1 MRSCNLE
8 KVPKILKM
16 GKEACDW
23 QNAVGLNIPFEYDGL
38 KDSFKIVDFE
48 SRDKVYVIYK
58 GKKYMLYGK
67 YIRMGKI
74 AKLFGQTIEWKYSKG
89 DIIKDHVYSHDR
101 NLLII
106 ARKYIE
112 ENKNPN
118 NRNHK
123 YYQYKCLTCGYDCS
137 MDDFWVNESDLKDGK
152 GCGCCAGTKVVVGIN
167 DISTTL
173 PWAIPYIDDINYVYT
188 HTKTSNKKTEMTCP
202 VCGFKKKMCVSN
214 LYFQSFGCPKCSDG
228 FSYPEKF
235 FLNVL
240 EQAEVNFKTQLNKSD
255 FEWCEKYRYDFYLPE
270 YNCIIETNGAQH
282 YENGWYK
289 IELQRK
295 IDKRKKDLALQN
307 GIKYYIELDCSQ
319 SDKNYIKHSIITS
332 NIPFDVSYI
341 DYDKADLMAQKNI
354 LITICKLYKD
364 NPNMT
369 LINIANQYHI
379 HVGTVVRYLR
389 KGREL
394 GLCEYRESLK
404 GNYKKISKGANYYG
418 KI

>member
-1 MRSCNLE
+1 MRNCNLE

-67 YIRMGKI
+67 YIKKGKI
-74 AKLFGQTIEWKYSKG
+74 AKLFGQTIEWQYSEG
-89 DIIKDHVYSHDR
+89 DIIKDHIESHDR
-101 NLLII
+101 NLLIT
-106 ARKYIE
+106 ARKYIKV
-112 ENKNPN
+112 NKNPN

-123 YYQYKCLTCGYDCS
+123 YYQYKCLNCGYDCTI
-137 MDDFWVNESDLKDGK
+137 DDFWANESELKDGK

-173 PWAIPYIDDINYVYT
+173 PWAIPYIDDNNYIYT
-188 HTKTSNKKTEMTCP
+188 HTKNSSKKTDMTCP
-202 VCGFKKKMCVSN
+202 FCGFKKKISASK
-214 LYFQSFGCPKCSDG
+214 LYYQSFGCPKCSDG

-235 FLNVL
+235 FLNIL
-240 EQAEVNFKTQLNKSD
+240 EQIGINYKTQLNKSD
-255 FEWCEKYRYDFYLPE
+255 FKWCDKYRYDFYLPE

-354 LITICKLYKD
+354 LIAICKLYKD

-369 LINIANQYHI
+369 LVNIANQYHI

-394 GLCEYRESLK
+394 GLCEYREPLK
-404 GNYKKISKGANYYG
+404 GNYKKDK
-418 KI
+418 

>member
-1 MRSCNLE
+1 MRKCNLE

-23 QNAVGLNIPFEYDGL
+23 QNAIGLNIPFEYDGL

-58 GKKYMLYGK
+58 DKKYMLYGK
-67 YIRMGKI
+67 YIKIGKI

-89 DIIKDHVYSHDR
+89 DIIKDHVNSHDR
-101 NLLII
+101 NLLIT

-112 ENKNPN
+112 ENENPN

-137 MDDFWVNESDLKDGK
+137 MDDFWANESELKGGK
-152 GCGCCAGTKVVVGIN
+152 GCGCCAGTKVVIGVN

-173 PWAIPYIDDINYVYT
+173 PWAVPYIDDINYIYT

-202 VCGFKKKMCVSN
+202 ICGFKKKMCVGD
-214 LYFQSFGCPKCSDG
+214 LYYQSFACPKCSDG

-240 EQAEVNFKTQLNKSD
+240 EQAKINFKTQLNKSD
-255 FEWCEKYRYDFYLPE
+255 FEWCEKYRYDFYLSE

-282 YENGWYK
+282 YEDGWHK

-295 IDKRKKDLALQN
+295 IDKQKKELALQN
-307 GIKYYIELDCSQ
+307 GIERYIELDCSQ
-319 SDKNYIKHSIITS
+319 SDKDYIIHSIIKS
-332 NIPFDVSYI
+332 NIPFDISDV
-341 DYDKADLMAQKNI
+341 DFNKADLAAQKNV
-354 LITICKLYKD
+354 LIATCKLYKD
-364 NPNMT
+364 NPDMT
-369 LINIANQYHI
+369 LINIANEYRV

-394 GLCEYRESLK
+394 GLCDYREPLK
-404 GNYKKISKGANYYG
+404 GNHKKRNKGA
-418 KI
+418 

>member
-354 LITICKLYKD
+354 LIIICKLYKD
-364 NPNMT
+364 NPDMT
-369 LINIANQYHI
+369 LVNIANQYHI

-394 GLCEYRESLK
+394 GLCEYREPLK
-404 GNYKKISKGANYYG
+404 GNYKKK
-418 KI
+418 

>member
-1 MRSCNLE
+1 MAEWVSQPTLFLFRDFGKEEKLKEIYMRSCNLE

-173 PWAIPYIDDINYVYT
+173 PWR
-188 HTKTSNKKTEMTCP
+188 
-202 VCGFKKKMCVSN
+202 
-214 LYFQSFGCPKCSDG
+214 
-228 FSYPEKF
+228 
-235 FLNVL
+235 FLTL
-240 EQAEVNFKTQLNKSD
+240 
-255 FEWCEKYRYDFYLPE
+255 
-270 YNCIIETNGAQH
+270 
-282 YENGWYK
+282 
-289 IELQRK
+289 
-295 IDKRKKDLALQN
+295 
-307 GIKYYIELDCSQ
+307 
-319 SDKNYIKHSIITS
+319 
-332 NIPFDVSYI
+332 
-341 DYDKADLMAQKNI
+341 
-354 LITICKLYKD
+354 
-364 NPNMT
+364 MT
-369 LINIANQYHI
+369 LIMSIHI
-379 HVGTVVRYLR
+379 
-389 KGREL
+389 
-394 GLCEYRESLK
+394 LK
-404 GNYKKISKGANYYG
+404 LAIKKLK
-418 KI
+418 